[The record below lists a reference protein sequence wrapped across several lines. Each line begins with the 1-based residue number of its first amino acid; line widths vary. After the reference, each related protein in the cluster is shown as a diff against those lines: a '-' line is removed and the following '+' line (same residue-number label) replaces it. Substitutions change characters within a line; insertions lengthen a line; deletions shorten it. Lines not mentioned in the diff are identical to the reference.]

1 MWSSLPTSDY
11 LCDLGEALV
20 GNEWRARENYSA
32 VRSSENC
39 WLCMACSPQE
49 ESEGANEGGDNIC
62 EDSDEKLSVLVDEI
76 VDENNGEADAEKIGG
91 FGVDP
96 RFRRVRTITR
106 CRITGVLTCSCCL
119 FQRIGI
125 PCRHIMKVLADELG
139 PGYRGISHHDVLV
152 FWHKSYYYFG
162 MGDWTEM
169 RDLLL
174 KLSENDTTGPVLPQ
188 VSFFVADEKA
198 EKQLIETTAS
208 LDLCARCLNYPES
221 VCRAALRR
229 RATAAA
235 PPNLSLKPFLMTTP
249 MITVT
254 TMFLA
259 SPILAQ
265 SSRHPTTTS

>member
-1 MWSSLPTSDY
+1 
-11 LCDLGEALV
+11 
-20 GNEWRARENYSA
+20 
-32 VRSSENC
+32 
-39 WLCMACSPQE
+39 MACSPQE